1 VRRCADA
8 VHPYGGRG
16 EADLVV
22 TDRRGPSSPVA
33 VAAFNTVLAA
43 RAISCVYQPIVTLD
57 GHEVVAYE
65 ALARG
70 PASTNWST
78 PDVLVSYAAEIGR
91 LPELD
96 WICRAAACRGALD
109 ARLHDDMPIFVNVEP
124 VSSRVPCPRDLVDVI
139 RRGMENLQIVAEITE
154 RSVAGDP
161 SGLLRAVGQ
170 LRTYNNRI
178 ALDDVGADAAS
189 QAMMPLL
196 RPDVIKLDRS
206 VVQEPTS
213 PAAIAVADAVRAEAN
228 RTGALIL
235 AEGIE
240 TEEHLAAA
248 SALGATLGQG
258 WLLGRP
264 DALPKRIRPPA
275 MTLPR
280 LRSSLASGAT
290 PFEIASALVPA
301 TEAGR
306 RTVLMHSRAIEDR
319 GIYAAEPTVLLTT
332 FEDVRFF
339 DPRTRE
345 RYTKLADQGMLTA
358 VYGPGMPADP
368 APNIRGCAVSRD
380 DPLAAEW
387 TVIVVGNRLAGGVFA
402 RRRDRFVAGPG
413 QAYEL
418 VVTGDRDVVLAAAT
432 PLLERIALERN
443 AHERNALERN
453 ALGRPG

>member
-1 VRRCADA
+1 M
-8 VHPYGGRG
+8 
-16 EADLVV
+16 

-78 PDVLVSYAAEIGR
+78 PDVLVTSAAEIGR

-109 ARLHDDMPIFVNVEP
+109 APLHSDMPIFVNVEP
-124 VSSRVPCPRDLVDVI
+124 ASSRVACPRDLVEVI
-139 RRGMENLQIVAEITE
+139 RRGTENLQLVAEITE

-161 SGLLRAVGQ
+161 SGLLRAVGH
-170 LRTYNNRI
+170 LRDLNNRI
-178 ALDDVGADAAS
+178 ALDDVGADVAS

-206 VVQEPTS
+206 VIQEPTS
-213 PAAIAVADAVRAEAN
+213 PAAIAVADAVRAEAK

-240 TEEHLAAA
+240 TDEHLAAA
-248 SALGATLGQG
+248 RALGATLGQG

-264 DALPKRIRPPA
+264 DALPRRAQPPA

-280 LRSSLASGAT
+280 LPPSLSSGGT
-290 PFEIASALVPA
+290 PFEIAAALAPA
-301 TEAGR
+301 IRAGR
-306 RTVLMHSRAIEDR
+306 RTVLMHSRAVEDH

-332 FEDVRFF
+332 FQDVRFF
-339 DPRTRE
+339 DARTRE

-368 APNIRGCAVSRD
+368 APNIRGCAVAPD
-380 DPLAAEW
+380 DPLASEW
-387 TVIVVGNRLAGGVFA
+387 TVIVVGNRFAGGVFA
-402 RRRDRFVAGPG
+402 RRRDRYAAGPG

-418 VVTGDRDVVLAAAT
+418 IVSDDRDVVLAAAT
-432 PLLERIALERN
+432 PLLDRIAAERC
-443 AHERNALERN
+443 
-453 ALGRPG
+453 G

>member
-1 VRRCADA
+1 M
-8 VHPYGGRG
+8 
-16 EADLVV
+16 

-33 VAAFNTVLAA
+33 VAAFDTVLAA

-96 WICRAAACRGALD
+96 WICRAAACRGALE
-109 ARLHDDMPIFVNVEP
+109 AQLHDDMPIFVNVEP
-124 VSSRVPCPRDLVDVI
+124 ASSRVPCPRDLVDVI
-139 RRGMENLQIVAEITE
+139 RRGMENLQLVAEITE

-170 LRTYNNRI
+170 LRRYNNRI
-178 ALDDVGADAAS
+178 ALDDVGADVAS

-213 PAAIAVADAVRAEAN
+213 PAAIAVADAVRAEAS

-240 TEEHLAAA
+240 TDEHLAAA

-275 MTLPR
+275 LTLPR
-280 LRSSLASGAT
+280 LRSSLPSGAT
-290 PFEIASALVPA
+290 PFDIASALVPV
-301 TEAGR
+301 TEAR
-306 RTVLMHSRAIEDR
+306 RHTVLMHSRAIEDH

-339 DPRTRE
+339 DAATRE

-368 APNIRGCAVSRD
+368 APNVRGCTVSRD

-387 TVIVVGNRLAGGVFA
+387 TVIVVGNRFAGGAFA
-402 RRRDRFVAGPG
+402 RRRDRLAAGPG

-418 VVTGDRDVVLAAAT
+418 VVSRDRDVVLAAAT
-432 PLLERIALERN
+432 PLLERIALEPTSLEQ
-443 AHERNALERN
+443 ASLEPTSLER
-453 ALGRPG
+453 ASLEQA

>member
-1 VRRCADA
+1 VRRFTHAL
-8 VHPYGGRG
+8 PLLGGRG
-16 EADLVV
+16 EADLVM
-22 TDRRGPSSPVA
+22 TDRRSLSSPVA

-43 RAISCVYQPIVTLD
+43 RAITCVYQPIVTLD

-70 PASTNWST
+70 PASTSWST

-109 ARLHDDMPIFVNVEP
+109 APLHGDMPIFVNVEP
-124 VSSRVPCPRDLVDVI
+124 VSSRVACPRDLVDVI
-139 RRGMENLQIVAEITE
+139 RRGTENLQLVAEITE

-170 LRTYNNRI
+170 LRNLNNRI
-178 ALDDVGADAAS
+178 ALDDVGAEVAS

-206 VVQEPTS
+206 VIQEPTS
-213 PAAIAVADAVRAEAN
+213 PGAIAVADAVRAEAN

-240 TEEHLAAA
+240 TDEHLAAA
-248 SALGATLGQG
+248 LALGATLGQG

-264 DALPKRIRPPA
+264 DALPKRARPPA
-275 MTLPR
+275 LTLPR
-280 LRSSLASGAT
+280 LPSSPSSGAT
-290 PFEIASALVPA
+290 PFNIATALAPAVP
-301 TEAGR
+301 AGR
-306 RTVLMHSRAIEDR
+306 RTVLRHSRAIEDH

-339 DPRTRE
+339 DARTRE
-345 RYTKLADQGMLTA
+345 RYTKLSDQGMLTA
-358 VYGPGMPADP
+358 VYGPGMPAHP
-368 APNIRGCAVSRD
+368 APNIRGCEVSRD
-380 DPLAAEW
+380 DPLASEW
-387 TVIVVGNRLAGGVFA
+387 TVIVVGNRFAGGVFA
-402 RRRDRFVAGPG
+402 RRRDRSATGPG

-418 VVTGDRDVVLAAAT
+418 IVSDQRDVVLAAAT
-432 PLLERIALERN
+432 PLLERIAADR
-443 AHERNALERN
+443 HDY
-453 ALGRPG
+453 GRGSAA

>member
-1 VRRCADA
+1 MVDGCAVA
-8 VHPYGGRG
+8 RNGVQPYGGRD
-16 EADLVV
+16 EADPVV

-70 PASTNWST
+70 PAGTTWST
-78 PDVLVSYAAEIGR
+78 PDALVSYAADIGR

-124 VSSRVPCPRDLVDVI
+124 ASSGVWCPRDLVDVI
-139 RRGMENLQIVAEITE
+139 RRGTENLQLVAEITE

-161 SGLLRAVGQ
+161 SGLLRAVGH

-178 ALDDVGADAAS
+178 ALDDVGADVAS

-213 PAAIAVADAVRAEAN
+213 PAAIAAAYAVRAEAN

-240 TEEHLAAA
+240 TDQHLAAA

-264 DALPKRIRPPA
+264 DALPTRVRPPA
-275 MTLPR
+275 ITLPR
-280 LRSSLASGAT
+280 LRSSLPSGAT
-290 PFEIASALVPA
+290 PFDIASALVPA
-301 TEAGR
+301 NEADR
-306 RTVLMHSRAIEDR
+306 STVLMHSRAIEDHS
-319 GIYAAEPTVLLTT
+319 IYAAEPTVALTT

-339 DPRTRE
+339 DTRTRE
-345 RYTKLADQGMLTA
+345 RYAKRADQGMLTA

-368 APNIRGCAVSRD
+368 APDIRGCAVSQD

-387 TVIVVGNRLAGGVFA
+387 TVIVVGNRFAGGVFA
-402 RRRDRFVAGPG
+402 RRRDRFTAGPG
-413 QAYEL
+413 QTYDL
-418 VVTGDRDVVLAAAT
+418 VVSDDRDVVLAAAT
-432 PLLERIALERN
+432 PLLERLALERN
-443 AHERNALERN
+443 VLERS
-453 ALGRPG
+453 G

>member
-1 VRRCADA
+1 M
-8 VHPYGGRG
+8 
-16 EADLVV
+16 

-109 ARLHDDMPIFVNVEP
+109 ARLHHDMPIFVNVEP
-124 VSSRVPCPRDLVDVI
+124 ASSRVACPRDLVDVI
-139 RRGMENLQIVAEITE
+139 RRGMENLQLVAEITE

-161 SGLLRAVGQ
+161 SGLLHAVAQ
-170 LRTYNNRI
+170 LRSYHNRI

-213 PAAIAVADAVRAEAN
+213 AAAIAVADAVRAEAN

-240 TEEHLAAA
+240 TGAHLAAA
-248 SALGATLGQG
+248 RSLGATLGQG
-258 WLLGRP
+258 WMLGRP
-264 DALPKRIRPPA
+264 EGLPKRVEPPA
-275 MTLPR
+275 ITLPR
-280 LRSSLASGAT
+280 LRSSLSSGAT
-290 PFEIASALVPA
+290 PFEIASALAPVSEA
-301 TEAGR
+301 TR
-306 RTVLMHSRAIEDR
+306 RTVLAHSRIIEDH
-319 GIYAAEPTVLLTT
+319 GTYADEPTVLLTT

-339 DPRTRE
+339 DARTRE
-345 RYTKLADQGMLTA
+345 RYVKLADRGMLTA

-368 APNIRGCAVSRD
+368 APNVRGCAVSRD
-380 DPLAAEW
+380 DPLAVEW
-387 TVIVVGNRLAGGVFA
+387 TVIVVGSRFAGGVFA
-402 RRRDRFVAGPG
+402 RRRDRFATGPG
-413 QAYEL
+413 QVYDL
-418 VVTGDRDVVLAAAT
+418 IVSDDRDVVLAAAT
-432 PLLERIALERN
+432 PLLERIAPEQR
-443 AHERNALERN
+443 
-453 ALGRPG
+453 G

>member
-1 VRRCADA
+1 M
-8 VHPYGGRG
+8 
-16 EADLVV
+16 
-22 TDRRGPSSPVA
+22 TDRRGLSSPVA

-78 PDVLVSYAAEIGR
+78 PDVLVTYAAEIGR

-124 VSSRVPCPRDLVDVI
+124 ASSRVACPRDLVDMI
-139 RRGMENLQIVAEITE
+139 RRGMENLQLVAEITE

-161 SGLLRAVGQ
+161 SGLLHAVAQ
-170 LRTYNNRI
+170 LRSYNNRI

-206 VVQEPTS
+206 VVQEPMS
-213 PAAIAVADAVRAEAN
+213 PASIAVADAVRAEAT

-240 TEEHLAAA
+240 TDGHLSSAR
-248 SALGATLGQG
+248 ALGATLGQG

-264 DALPKRIRPPA
+264 DALPKRVEPPA
-275 MTLPR
+275 ITLPR
-280 LRSSLASGAT
+280 LRSSLSSGAT
-290 PFEIASALVPA
+290 PFEIASALAPVG
-301 TEAGR
+301 EASR
-306 RTVLMHSRAIEDR
+306 RTVLTHSRNIEDH
-319 GIYAAEPTVLLTT
+319 GTYAAQPTVLLTT

-339 DPRTRE
+339 DVPTRE
-345 RYTKLADQGMLTA
+345 RYMKLADQGMLTA

-380 DPLAAEW
+380 DPLAIEW
-387 TVIVVGNRLAGGVFA
+387 TVIVVGNRFAGGVFA
-402 RRRDRFVAGPG
+402 RRRDRFTPG
-413 QAYEL
+413 RGQVYDL
-418 VVTGDRDVVLAAAT
+418 IVSDDREVVLAAAT
-432 PLLERIALERN
+432 PLLERIAPER
-443 AHERNALERN
+443 R
-453 ALGRPG
+453 G

>member
-1 VRRCADA
+1 
-8 VHPYGGRG
+8 
-16 EADLVV
+16 
-22 TDRRGPSSPVA
+22 
-33 VAAFNTVLAA
+33 
-43 RAISCVYQPIVTLD
+43 
-57 GHEVVAYE
+57 
-65 ALARG
+65 
-70 PASTNWST
+70 
-78 PDVLVSYAAEIGR
+78 
-91 LPELD
+91 
-96 WICRAAACRGALD
+96 
-109 ARLHDDMPIFVNVEP
+109 
-124 VSSRVPCPRDLVDVI
+124 
-139 RRGMENLQIVAEITE
+139 
-154 RSVAGDP
+154 
-161 SGLLRAVGQ
+161 
-170 LRTYNNRI
+170 
-178 ALDDVGADAAS
+178 
-189 QAMMPLL
+189 MMPLL

-240 TEEHLAAA
+240 TDEHLAAA

-280 LRSSLASGAT
+280 LRSSLSSGAT
-290 PFEIASALVPA
+290 PFEIASTLVPA

-306 RTVLMHSRAIEDR
+306 QTVLMHSRAIEDQ
-319 GIYAAEPTVLLTT
+319 GIYAAEPTVQLTT

-402 RRRDRFVAGPG
+402 RRRDRFAAGRG
-413 QAYEL
+413 EAYEL
-418 VVTGDRDVVLAAAT
+418 VVSGDRDVVLAAAT
-432 PLLERIALERN
+432 PLLERIALERS
-443 AHERNALERN
+443 ALERNALERN
-453 ALGRPG
+453 ALDRPG